1 MRCVPL
7 KLSFPRAKN
16 LDISLVSRNASSLMA
31 IDSYSPRSIL
41 QAALHSAKNAVFF
54 DNRHNYGDAIGAYR
68 DACELLR
75 QVMKVNL
82 GEEDKAKMEAIV
94 HESLN
99 DSQQSDG

>member
-1 MRCVPL
+1 MRRVSL
-7 KLSFPRAKN
+7 KLSLPRATSI
-16 LDISLVSRNASSLMA
+16 DISVVPRHASSLMA

-41 QAALHSAKNAVFF
+41 KAALNSAKNAVFF

-82 GEEDKAKMEAIV
+82 GEEDKAKMESIV
-94 HESLN
+94 HLD
-99 DSQQSDG
+99 DSE